1 MEITHGLHL
10 IGGVKGPNVYLL
22 VDEDLTLIDSGFPGN
37 GRIIAQYIEGLG
49 RRLNELKRVLL
60 THSHPDHTGSVAEL
74 KEMLPALQVMA
85 HRSDTSVDKDGRHLV
100 SYLNLFGAT
109 PLPIPFLR
117 RVEAD
122 GFLEEGQVLPILG
135 GLRVIHTPGHTPGS
149 VCFYLETQKVIFLG
163 DNVVNRGQYLGGS
176 MPFPK
181 TSMKLYERS
190 LRRIAAMDFDIACL
204 AHGQVFRENA
214 DRRIRRM
221 VEWYLKAPMWLRL
234 VRAIPRALRLG
245 RQSGFKET

>member
-74 KEMLPALQVMA
+74 KDMLPALQVMA

-135 GLRVIHTPGHTPGS
+135 GLRVIHTPGHTPAAS
-149 VCFYLETQKVIFLG
+149 ASIL
-163 DNVVNRGQYLGGS
+163 R
-176 MPFPK
+176 PR
-181 TSMKLYERS
+181 RS
-190 LRRIAAMDFDIACL
+190 SSW
-204 AHGQVFRENA
+204 GTT
-214 DRRIRRM
+214 
-221 VEWYLKAPMWLRL
+221 W
-234 VRAIPRALRLG
+234 
-245 RQSGFKET
+245 